1 MHALIYG
8 AAHGAEKSSEGRG
21 WALGAPR
28 VGDRR
33 VGSVRCGGVG
43 ADQSLLD
50 RRVERGC
57 VAGSSARIAGTLDVE
72 RAMAFF
78 AAWLLVLIVV
88 AQAFKGRLPTEIS
101 GRGVRYADADAA
113 QAAAADTEAALN
125 VVRRD
130 VAHLRDAVFVLEGER
145 ETRDTETI

>member
-1 MHALIYG
+1 MELRSRLKV
-8 AAHGAEKSSEGRG
+8 AAGRWEPRASAIGVLVLVGVAVSGLTNLFWIDGSSEDALPGV
-21 WALGAPR
+21 ALGSQA
-28 VGDRR
+28 
-33 VGSVRCGGVG
+33 
-43 ADQSLLD
+43 LLM
-50 RRVERGC
+50 
-57 VAGSSARIAGTLDVE
+57 VE

-145 ETRDTETI
+145 ETRDTGTI

>member
-1 MHALIYG
+1 M
-8 AAHGAEKSSEGRG
+8 
-21 WALGAPR
+21 
-28 VGDRR
+28 
-33 VGSVRCGGVG
+33 
-43 ADQSLLD
+43 
-50 RRVERGC
+50 
-57 VAGSSARIAGTLDVE
+57 
-72 RAMAFF
+72 
-78 AAWLLVLIVV
+78 V